1 MPIKEKT
8 IKKIYYKIIEC
19 YNENKEITADKFLNT
34 LPKEL
39 EIEITNIMMNDE
51 KYSLHDWER
60 NSIFPKSKNKTISQ
74 LVIETILNLRCFL
87 IDQKVNEFKDKTSIN
102 KDNKSI
108 LEDVVNYSNLK
119 ILLSRKLNRAI

>member
-1 MPIKEKT
+1 
-8 IKKIYYKIIEC
+8 
-19 YNENKEITADKFLNT
+19 
-34 LPKEL
+34 
-39 EIEITNIMMNDE
+39 MNDE

-60 NSIFPKSKNKTISQ
+60 NSIFPKPKNKTISQ